1 MNYRMRRWN
10 RGWNTGWLIPYT
22 NSLKIYTGKW
32 CPQSPNLQ
40 TPLKLSHFHRIRR
53 VHDNF
58 INLDKTNVGNTNRQ
72 TTMYHRGGGASHY
85 PNNNTNTVPSG
96 GGSHFNSG
104 PGASAGTSS
113 NNSWSNADTCASLF
127 PRTRKLKVDIEMS
140 LDALDTPRGGLD
152 EVMMTRLTRDLSQF
166 FMNIEQMQE
175 LLSKE
180 YNQRGMWQK

>member
-1 MNYRMRRWN
+1 MLYVVLHSTLTPHQLHVDHWQKHK
-10 RGWNTGWLIPYT
+10 NT
-22 NSLKIYTGKW
+22 SV
-32 CPQSPNLQ
+32 S
-40 TPLKLSHFHRIRR
+40 
-53 VHDNF
+53 
-58 INLDKTNVGNTNRQ
+58 NTNRQ
-72 TTMYHRGGGASHY
+72 TTMYHRGGGASQY
-85 PNNNTNTVPSG
+85 PNNNNTNTGPSG
-96 GGSHFNSG
+96 GGGHFNSG
-104 PGASAGTSS
+104 PGASGTSS

>member
-1 MNYRMRRWN
+1 
-10 RGWNTGWLIPYT
+10 
-22 NSLKIYTGKW
+22 
-32 CPQSPNLQ
+32 
-40 TPLKLSHFHRIRR
+40 
-53 VHDNF
+53 
-58 INLDKTNVGNTNRQ
+58 
-72 TTMYHRGGGASHY
+72 MYNRGGGASHY